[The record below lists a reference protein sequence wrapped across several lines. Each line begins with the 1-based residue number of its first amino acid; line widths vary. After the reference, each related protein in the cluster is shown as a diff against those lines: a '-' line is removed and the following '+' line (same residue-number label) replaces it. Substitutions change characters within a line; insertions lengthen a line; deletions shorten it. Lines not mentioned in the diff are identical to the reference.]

1 MRSTAQWLSRFGMPV
16 SRTLFS
22 GALLVS
28 LSACFGPG
36 DPAGVA
42 ERFWE
47 AARDGDEA
55 TLRSLA
61 LEPEHTN
68 LDFGDDDAEIRS
80 IEVGAS
86 EIDGERA
93 EVETWLEAGDEGVTL
108 DLEFHTVLVQDDGE
122 WYVDI
127 DATAKH
133 LIGAIVGASMEGLGE
148 AIGEGVGN
156 AMEGFGEAMEGMAD
170 EMAEGMEELGRAL
183 QEAGEKARERK
194 SGN

>member
-1 MRSTAQWLSRFGMPV
+1 MRSTAQWFSRLGMPV
-16 SRTLFS
+16 SRALFT
-22 GALLVS
+22 GTLLVS

-36 DPAGVA
+36 DQAGVA
-42 ERFWE
+42 ERFWD
-47 AARDGDEA
+47 AAREGDEA

-80 IEVGAS
+80 IEIGAS

-93 EVETWLEAGDEGVTL
+93 EVETWLEAGDDGVTL
-108 DLEFHTVLVQDDGE
+108 DLEFQTVLVQNDGA

-127 DATAKH
+127 DATATH

-148 AIGEGVGN
+148 AIGEGVGK
-156 AMEGFGEAMEGMAD
+156 AMEGVGEAMEGMAD

-183 QEAGEKARERK
+183 QEAGQKARERK